1 MPRPKAYDTDA
12 VLEQA
17 MLLFWEKGYDG
28 TNLEDLEARMGVNR
42 FGIYSTFHSK
52 QQLFLAALDRYEAR
66 YGDSVREQL
75 TASEAG
81 LSTIKRLFKGLTT
94 VATQG
99 NRLGCFMCNCVIE
112 RSLVDPD
119 TAARVKDHF
128 ARLEEAFYTT
138 LQNARKKGEIQ
149 GKRNLRACARF
160 LIVAL
165 QGMQVSLRMGQE
177 PSNVKDVVNLIL
189 HEVDSWQGFDA
200 QQDGND
206 TA

>member
-17 MLLFWEKGYDG
+17 MLLFWEKGYEA
-28 TNLEDLEARMGVNR
+28 TNLEDLEMRMGVNR
-42 FGIYSTFHSK
+42 FGIYSSFHSK

-66 YGDSVREQL
+66 YGASICAQL
-75 TASEAG
+75 TASGAG
-81 LSTIKRLFKGLTT
+81 LSTIKRLFKGLTAA
-94 VATQG
+94 ATQG
-99 NRLGCFMCNCVIE
+99 NRLGCFMCNCVVE

-128 ARLEEAFYTT
+128 ARLEEAFYAT
-138 LQNARKKGEIQ
+138 LRNARKKGEIQ

-177 PSNVKDVVNLIL
+177 PNNVKDVVKLIL
-189 HEVDSWQGFDA
+189 HEVGSWQGFDA
-200 QQDGND
+200 QKDGND